1 MDIHYFQSHPFDTAG
16 IGDLTDLRLSVVGG
30 DPVEGAAEL
39 LEWFRQEPV
48 LRGLIKPAPGEPRAG
63 ELGTALDVISVA
75 VGSGGVVSALAGS
88 LKVFLAQRRRAE
100 VRIVIRRPDG
110 RQVEVD
116 AKHIDDVAGLLRR
129 VLGSA
134 Q

>member
-1 MDIHYFQSHPFDTAG
+1 MDIHYFQSYPFDTAE
-16 IGDLTDLRLSVVGG
+16 IGDLTDLRLSVAGG

-39 LEWFRQEPV
+39 AEWLRQEPD
-48 LRGLIKPAPGEPRAG
+48 LRGLIKPLAGEPKAG
-63 ELGTALDVISVA
+63 ELGAALDVISVA
-75 VGSGGVVSALAGS
+75 VGSGGVVSVLAGS

-116 AKHIDDVAGLLRR
+116 AKHIDDVMGLLRR
-129 VLGSA
+129 VLGWA
-134 Q
+134 E